1 MTNRTPAAAGG
12 TTVDRSQ
19 VEQFARLAEEWWD
32 EAGPFQPLHR
42 LNPTRL
48 AFIRR
53 VFLAH
58 FGRDERSFAPFSG
71 LRLLDLGCGGGLVS
85 EPMARLGFE
94 VVGADAGEANVRV
107 ARHHAA
113 GVGLR
118 IDYVHATAE
127 ELASW
132 GESFDAILNMEVIE
146 HVADVPAFIGAC
158 ARLLRPGGAMVV
170 ATLNRTLRSYALG
183 VVAAEYVLRWVPA
196 GTHDW
201 NRFVR
206 PSELARLLR
215 DAGLELSELSGMS
228 YDPLARDWRL
238 SGDLAV
244 NYIGLAVAKRH

>member
-1 MTNRTPAAAGG
+1 MTNSSSGAATGA
-12 TTVDRSQ
+12 TIDHSQ
-19 VEQFARLAEEWWD
+19 IEQFARLAEEWWD
-32 EAGPFQPLHR
+32 EAGPFRPLHR

-48 AFIRR
+48 AYIRR
-53 VFLAH
+53 AFLGH
-58 FGRDERSFAPFSG
+58 FGRDDRSFTPFSG
-71 LRLLDLGCGGGLVS
+71 LRLLDLGCGGGLLS

-94 VVGADAGEANVRV
+94 VVGADAGEANVRI

-113 GVGLR
+113 QVGLR
-118 IDYVHATAE
+118 IDYVHASAE

-146 HVADVPAFIGAC
+146 HVADSPAFIDAC
-158 ARLLRPGGAMVV
+158 GRLLRPGGAMIV

-183 VVAAEYVLRWVPA
+183 VVAAEYLLRWVPA

-206 PSELARLLR
+206 PSEFARLLR
-215 DAGLELSELSGMS
+215 QAGLELSDVSGMS

-238 SGDLAV
+238 SGDLGV
-244 NYIGLAVAKRH
+244 NYIGLAIAKGN